1 MTIDSAWLGVERH
14 RGTAPP
20 GLPSTLCRCSELV
33 ANVTPFRRNRSP
45 KINQQIPSTCA
56 PSNFV
61 RSVLPF
67 VTTTRGS
74 SECRPDD
81 KAEATSRFVVLC
93 DVKQGPQ
100 GFVADPK
107 KPATIRAHSC
117 RVHVRQ
123 GLCSCESEP
132 CSSEKKAGRFRV
144 LTYLASLLPCDSH
157 LASWCCGA
165 LVSLLQGALASL
177 LPCPSRIAA
186 AVRNLHRRYR
196 AALA

>member
-1 MTIDSAWLGVERH
+1 M
-14 RGTAPP
+14 
-20 GLPSTLCRCSELV
+20 PSTLCRCSELV
-33 ANVTPFRRNRSP
+33 ANVTPFRRNKSP

-107 KPATIRAHSC
+107 KPARFPGQRC

-123 GLCSCESEP
+123 DLSAVNLSRVQRKKSGAVPCTDLPTGTGLGRSTSGEAPSAPPFQSYDTWSAFRPDVFALPTCSEAP
-132 CSSEKKAGRFRV
+132 
-144 LTYLASLLPCDSH
+144 L
-157 LASWCCGA
+157 GA
-165 LVSLLQGALASL
+165 IVCWSAE
-177 LPCPSRIAA
+177 
-186 AVRNLHRRYR
+186 VRS
-196 AALA
+196 

>member
-1 MTIDSAWLGVERH
+1 MQSLHGPLRLTHVAGQVRGAGTRAFMAPNYDVTWAGAPCVRCCVQLTHGIARWSRYEGVKQH

-33 ANVTPFRRNRSP
+33 ADVTPFRRNRSP

-93 DVKQGPQ
+93 DAKQGPQ
-100 GFVADPK
+100 GFVAEPQ
-107 KPATIRAHSC
+107 KPVTNRAHSDGY
-117 RVHVRQ
+117 Q
-123 GLCSCESEP
+123 
-132 CSSEKKAGRFRV
+132 
-144 LTYLASLLPCDSH
+144 
-157 LASWCCGA
+157 
-165 LVSLLQGALASL
+165 
-177 LPCPSRIAA
+177 I
-186 AVRNLHRRYR
+186 
-196 AALA
+196 